1 MALQNLNRDLQTI
14 FDQIVGKKGKGKYR
28 NFMNFYSHEFKVTKK
43 DAIKQLK
50 AITAR
55 PESAQGVGPKGSEWQ
70 VGQKVFDTN
79 DAEIQKAIKDTAT
92 ALISEYK
99 TSITAKN
106 KDITVGNAQVKAGDF
121 YVKSSS
127 ADVVILAVDLDSP
140 GEGNA
145 YDAIKSVKT
154 KVSKKVFETPNT
166 PGNKLFKLLL
176 SAGRVRSYNQ
186 GETYEASALYDIGH
200 REAIGQYKAGALQAG
215 IKSVTDRGGYYDNN
229 GTEKAVDIGDVTS
242 AVGAKFE
249 ELATVANGITII
261 GVDEFIVFQGTQMVQ
276 KPGSTFKVLT
286 DLETQYQNQVQDIQA
301 KGVGTGGGAQEQSK
315 KLLEITKEIQDIVE
329 NAIAKTPK
337 ENVSRLG
344 SDSFLDALAKGIV
357 LSHEMKKL
365 YRTGAARNLTKWKGA
380 LRNRKN
386 KSKPL
391 KDTKSKSG
399 VVRHNVLAGGLAA
412 SSKRIKADKPVEKG
426 AGTENKDYRDAL
438 VARAFINSRLTKQV
452 QRNMGRP
459 ALDNVTGRFASSAS
473 VVNANIVGDGLHMDY
488 TYQQNPYRVFENT
501 GQYSSGYDP
510 RPLIEK
516 SIRELAAA
524 KLETKFTLRRV

>member
-28 NFMNFYSHEFKVTKK
+28 AFMNFYSHEFKVTKK
-43 DAIKQLK
+43 DAIEQLK

-55 PESAQGVGPKGSEWQ
+55 PESAQGVGPTGSEWQ

-79 DAEIQKAIKDTAT
+79 DAEIQKAIEDTAKV
-92 ALISEYK
+92 LIAEYK
-99 TSITAKN
+99 NSITSKNRDIKN
-106 KDITVGNAQVKAGDF
+106 KSQVKVGDF
-121 YVKSSS
+121 YLKSSS
-127 ADVVILAVDLDSP
+127 ADEVVLAVDLDSP

-145 YDAIKSVKT
+145 YNAIKSVKT
-154 KVSKKVFETPNT
+154 KVSKKVFETPET

-176 SAGRVRSYNQ
+176 SAGRVRSYNS
-186 GETYEASALYDIGH
+186 GKTYEASALYDIGH

-229 GTEKAVDIGDVTS
+229 GTEEAVDIGDVTS

-261 GVDEFIVFQGTQMVQ
+261 GVDEFIVFQGTKMVQ
-276 KPGSTFKVLT
+276 NPESTFKVLT

-315 KLLEITKEIQDIVE
+315 KLLEITEEIQNIVE
-329 NAIAKTPK
+329 DAIAKTPK

-357 LSHEMKKL
+357 LSPEMKRL
-365 YRTGAARNLTKWKGA
+365 YKKGAAHNLTKWKGA

-386 KSKPL
+386 RSKPL

-438 VARAFINSRLTKQV
+438 VARAFVNSRLTKQV

-459 ALDNVTGRFASSAS
+459 ALENVSGRFASSAT

-488 TYQQNPYRVFENT
+488 TYQQDPYRVFERG
-501 GQYSSGYDP
+501 GQYSTGYDP
-510 RPLIEK
+510 RPLIER

>member
-14 FDQIVGKKGKGKYR
+14 FDQIVGKTGKDKYR
-28 NFMNFYSHEFKVTKK
+28 TFMNFYNHEFKVTKK
-43 DAIKQLK
+43 DAIEQLK

-55 PESAQGVGPKGSEWQ
+55 PESAQGVNPKGSEWQ
-70 VGQKVFDTN
+70 EGQKVFASD
-79 DAEIQKAIKDTAT
+79 DAEIQKAIRETAT
-92 ALISEYK
+92 ALIAEYK
-99 TSITAKN
+99 NSITSKN
-106 KDITVGNAQVKAGDF
+106 RDIKSKTQVKVGDF
-121 YVKSSS
+121 YLKSSS
-127 ADVVILAVDLDSP
+127 KDEVVLAVDLDSP
-140 GEGNA
+140 GQGNA
-145 YDAIKSVKT
+145 YNAIKKVKT
-154 KVSKKVFETPNT
+154 EVSKKVFETPDT

-176 SAGRVRSYNQ
+176 SAGRVRTYNS
-186 GETYEASALYDIGH
+186 GKTYEASALYDIGH

-229 GTEKAVDIGDVTS
+229 GTEEAVDIGDVTS

-261 GVDEFIVFQGTQMVQ
+261 GVDEFIVFKGTQMVQ
-276 KPGSTFKVLT
+276 KPQSTFRVLT
-286 DLETQYQNQVQDIQA
+286 DLETQYSNQVEDIQE
-301 KGVGTGGGAQEQSK
+301 KGAGTGGAAQAQSK
-315 KLLEITKEIQDIVE
+315 KLLEITKEIQNIVQE
-329 NAIAKTPK
+329 AIAKTPK

-357 LSHEMKKL
+357 LSPEMKRL
-365 YRTGAARNLTKWKGA
+365 YKKGAARNLTKWKGA
-380 LRNRKN
+380 LKNRKN
-386 KSKPL
+386 KSRPF

-399 VVRHNVLAGGLAA
+399 VVKHNVLAGGLAA
-412 SSKRIKADKPVEKG
+412 SSKRIRANKPVEKG

-438 VARAFINSRLTKQV
+438 VARTFINSRLTKQV

-459 ALDNVTGRFASSAS
+459 ALDNVTGRFAQSVN
-473 VVNANIVGDGLHMDY
+473 VVNANALGTHLHMDY
-488 TYQQNPYRVFENT
+488 TYQQDPYRVFENA